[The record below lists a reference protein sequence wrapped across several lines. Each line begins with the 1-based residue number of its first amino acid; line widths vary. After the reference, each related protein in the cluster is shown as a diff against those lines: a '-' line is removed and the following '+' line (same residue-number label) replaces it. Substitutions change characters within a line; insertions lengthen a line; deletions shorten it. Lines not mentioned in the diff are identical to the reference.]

1 MSRYSAKMGDHVE
14 KTSFRV
20 RNHRLYFIFFLGSY
34 RTCIR
39 NGFPEFASGSS
50 LPAAEKL
57 PEGALLCRN

>member
-1 MSRYSAKMGDHVE
+1 MQRSSSKCCDHVE

-34 RTCIR
+34 RTCIQ

-50 LPAAEKL
+50 LPVPGSYQAGSL
-57 PEGALLCRN
+57 RPR